1 MCDGELPATMNDATK
16 VGIAVALLAVSGA
29 LLFWTGFDPTAN
41 VVLLVAAALATTGLA
56 AGSLLMGST
65 GTDGR
70 MV

>member
-1 MCDGELPATMNDATK
+1 MNDATK
-16 VGIAVALLAVSGA
+16 IGIAAVLLVVSSV
-29 LLFWTGFDPTAN
+29 LLFWSSIGTTATGT
-41 VVLLVAAALATTGLA
+41 VLAAAALATSGLA